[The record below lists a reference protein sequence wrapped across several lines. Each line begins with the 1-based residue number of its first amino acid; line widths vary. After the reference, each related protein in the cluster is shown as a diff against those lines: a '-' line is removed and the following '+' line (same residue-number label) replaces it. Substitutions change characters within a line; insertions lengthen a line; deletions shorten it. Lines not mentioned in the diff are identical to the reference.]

1 VPDRPPLIRLSGVRK
16 EFGSVVAL
24 EDITLEVPAGEIHG
38 IVGPSGAGK
47 STRIRCL
54 TGLEPPTSGVVEIA
68 GSRIDGLRGAALRP
82 ARRSIGMV
90 FQHVHLL
97 DSRTAAGNVAH
108 PLEVAGVGRAERE
121 ARVAELL
128 ELVGLTDRANNYPAQ
143 LSGGQQQRV
152 GIARALATRPPVLL
166 CDEPTSALDA
176 HTTRQILDLLRSL
189 RDRLGITVVIITH
202 QPSVVREACDS
213 VTLLEHGRVA
223 QSGRLL
229 EVVTSGDTPL
239 ARALV
244 PLPPS
249 DPDRAGLVVAVS
261 PGGSRRVQ
269 SPRGVLAL
277 LDGAGIDAEI
287 AAATLETIQGRRVG
301 RLQLEVA
308 DADDAHRVTAL
319 LSGQGLTAEVAA

>member
-24 EDITLEVPAGEIHG
+24 EDVTLEVPAGEIHG

-47 STRIRCL
+47 STLIRCL

-249 DPDRAGLVVAVS
+249 DPDRAGLLVAVS
-261 PGGSRRVQ
+261 LGGSSRVR
-269 SPRGVLAL
+269 SARDVLTL
-277 LDGAGIDAEI
+277 LDDAGLDAEI
-287 AAATLETIQGRRVG
+287 AAATLETIQGHRVG

-308 DADDAHRVTAL
+308 DTDAAHRVTAL
-319 LSGQGLTAEVAA
+319 LSGEGLTAEVAA